1 MRRHRT
7 LSIALGLCALAGDAL
22 AQQTPRPAPAQ
33 PAPAQP
39 AAAQPSAPLALQ
51 IPVQRER
58 LDNGLRVV
66 LSPDHSVATVAIA
79 IYYDVGSRMEER
91 GRSGFAHLF
100 EHLMFEGTEGL
111 PKGEFDRLLSLHGA
125 DSNATTSEDRTNYF
139 EMLPASSLELGLW
152 LEADRM
158 RALAITTEAFENQRL
173 TVMEERRQS
182 YENRPYMQSFLR
194 RDELFYEGY
203 FPYEH
208 STIGDMRDLEM
219 TGVPPAEQIRRVRD
233 FHARWYAPDNAVLS
247 IAGDFDPAEALAMVR
262 RNFGSINTHRGEA
275 WTEPSYTPPTTER
288 VASITDQHAE
298 APGFHIAWHVPPR
311 RTTDH
316 YPLEL
321 LALILG
327 GGESSRMYRTLVR
340 DRELLAEI
348 DVDTEDRRGP
358 DLFTVWAIC
367 AEGHSPAEART
378 ALDAIVTEVVA
389 NGVTARELEKA
400 KNAFRAGFV
409 FGLQRPLDRAEYL
422 GMTELYDGDASIV
435 NAEIARYEAVTLDD
449 IRRVA
454 AQYLVSTNRLVL
466 DVLPAPEEAAAH

>member
-1 MRRHRT
+1 MRRPRT
-7 LSIALGLCALAGDAL
+7 LALALGLCALAGDAL
-22 AQQTPRPAPAQ
+22 GQQHPAAPRPPAALAAPA
-33 PAPAQP
+33 APAVP
-39 AAAQPSAPLALQ
+39 TLQ
-51 IPVQRER
+51 VPVQRER

-158 RALAITTEAFENQRL
+158 RALAITGEAFENQRI

-219 TGVPPAEQIRRVRD
+219 TGVPPAEQLRRVRD
-233 FHARWYAPDNAVLS
+233 FHARWYAPDNAVIS

-262 RNFGSINTHRGEA
+262 RHFGSIATRRGEA
-275 WTEPSYTPPTTER
+275 WTAPPYTAPTGER
-288 VASITDQHAE
+288 VASITDPHAE
-298 APGFHIAWHVPPR
+298 APGFHIAWHIPPR
-311 RTTDH
+311 RTPDH
-316 YPLEL
+316 YALEL

-348 DVDTEDRRGP
+348 SVDTEDRRGP
-358 DLFTVWAIC
+358 DLLAVWAIC
-367 AEGHSPAEART
+367 AEGHAPTEARA
-378 ALDAIVTEVVA
+378 ALDAIVSDVIA
-389 NGVTARELEKA
+389 HGVTERELEKA
-400 KNAFRAGFV
+400 RNGFRAGFV

-435 NAEIARYEAVTLDD
+435 NSELARYEAVTLDD
-449 IRRVA
+449 VRRVA
-454 AQYLVSTNRLVL
+454 GRYLVNANRLVL
-466 DVLPAPEEAAAH
+466 DVTPAPETPPAAAH

>member
-1 MRRHRT
+1 MRRT
-7 LSIALGLCALAGDAL
+7 GTLCLALALSILPTFAL
-22 AQQTPRPAPAQ
+22 AQRPPSPAAPAT
-33 PAPAQP
+33 PP
-39 AAAQPSAPLALQ
+39 AALA
-51 IPVQRER
+51 IPVIRER
-58 LDNGLRVV
+58 LDNGLRIVM
-66 LSPDHSVATVAIA
+66 SPDHSVATVAIA
-79 IYYDVGSRMEER
+79 LYYDVGSRMEEQ

-139 EMLPASSLELGLW
+139 EMLPANSIELGLW

-158 RALAITTEAFENQRL
+158 RALAITGEAFENQRL

-247 IAGDFDPAEALAMVR
+247 IAGDFVPADAMALVR
-262 RNFGSINTHRGEA
+262 QHFGSIHTRRGEA
-275 WTEPSYTPPTTER
+275 WTEPSYTPPTAER
-288 VASITDQHAE
+288 VASITDAHAE
-298 APGFHIAWHVPPR
+298 APGFHMAWHIPR
-311 RTTDH
+311 RRDADH
-316 YPLEL
+316 YALEL
-321 LALILG
+321 LALMLG

-348 DVDTEDRRGP
+348 SVDTEDRRGP
-358 DLFTVWAIC
+358 DLFAVWAIC
-367 AEGHSPAEART
+367 AEGHAPAEARA
-378 ALDAIVTEVVA
+378 ALDAIVADVIA
-389 NGVTARELEKA
+389 HGVTARELEKA
-400 KNAFRAGFV
+400 RNSLRAGFV

-422 GMTELYDGDASIV
+422 GYTELADGDAALV
-435 NAEIARYEAVTLDD
+435 NTELARYEAVTLDD
-449 IRRVA
+449 VRRVA
-454 AQYLVSTNRLVL
+454 GRYLVNTNRLVL
-466 DVLPAPEEAAAH
+466 DVMPEPEAPAASSPAR